1 MRRNLVQSC
10 ERWRLSRSLSP
21 AADVRPD
28 TLFWWAPG
36 GGEGGGGGG
45 GGVGGAG
52 GGGGGGEGAGGEGGD
67 GGNSFEGLCWWWE
80 ILLLG
85 KERQIIVAFIH
96 VATFPIKRKNRHLSN
111 TCFAEKSDN
120 TVWLMCGRQEALILM
135 KHYTHRDRRVSEE
148 LTWGERSNVKPGTLC
163 RRTSYFLSVT
173 MCSREY
179 LLDALHQN
187 CVGIQVDPVDPP
199 GKTWNGV
206 ETLHCTVFA
215 CTPPRQLRE
224 VRKKRP
230 GAFSAVCS
238 RTEWGGV
245 GRALVCEVMCAL
257 AVIERAVWSKVE
269 CDRMVRSAGKA
280 GIIPLYWA
288 GVANFTKTN
297 IYPMPHA
304 STHQQ
309 HSDAFNPTMSHW
321 TTRSTSL
328 LWPSFQ
334 KRILDTLQVF
344 WQGEF

>member
-1 MRRNLVQSC
+1 MFRRKIWQHCLIDVWKAGSVDINETLHSPRSACQRGIDLRWALQRKTWNTLQTHFLVLL
-10 ERWRLSRSLSP
+10 RP
-21 AADVRPD
+21 ALV
-28 TLFWWAPG
+28 
-36 GGEGGGGGG
+36 
-45 GGVGGAG
+45 
-52 GGGGGGEGAGGEGGD
+52 
-67 GGNSFEGLCWWWE
+67 
-80 ILLLG
+80 
-85 KERQIIVAFIH
+85 
-96 VATFPIKRKNRHLSN
+96 N
-111 TCFAEKSDN
+111 TC
-120 TVWLMCGRQEALILM
+120 L
-135 KHYTHRDRRVSEE
+135 THS
-148 LTWGERSNVKPGTLC
+148 TKT
-163 RRTSYFLSVT
+163 
-173 MCSREY
+173 
-179 LLDALHQN
+179 
-187 CVGIQVDPVDPP
+187 VGIQVDPVDPP

-245 GRALVCEVMCAL
+245 GRALVCELMCAL
-257 AVIERAVWSKVE
+257 AVIEWAVWSKVE

-309 HSDAFNPTMSHW
+309 HSDAFNPTISHW

-328 LWPSFQ
+328 LWPSIQ
-334 KRILDTLQVF
+334 KRILYTLQVF
-344 WQGEF
+344 WQGDF